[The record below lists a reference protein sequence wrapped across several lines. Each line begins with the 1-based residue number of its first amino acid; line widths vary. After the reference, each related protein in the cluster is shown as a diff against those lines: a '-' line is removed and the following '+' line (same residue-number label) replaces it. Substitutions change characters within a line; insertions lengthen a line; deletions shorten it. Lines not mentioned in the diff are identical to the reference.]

1 MTGQGCL
8 RGKLSRRREQ
18 RISSLHP
25 PTESGTLGKLSK
37 FRVHPP
43 VDFHLAPPP
52 QGRPRHGPGGG
63 VGVWAIWQGREP
75 CMGLLK
81 LKQTERREAPSTHLV
96 VERGF
101 LVRRDLLASE
111 HHAMRSWNDGARGGG
126 PGHAFLLKLKP
137 YCKVGEVRRI
147 SDWEAPE
154 KAQPRGPGPSQEV
167 CPG

>member
-1 MTGQGCL
+1 
-8 RGKLSRRREQ
+8 
-18 RISSLHP
+18 
-25 PTESGTLGKLSK
+25 
-37 FRVHPP
+37 
-43 VDFHLAPPP
+43 
-52 QGRPRHGPGGG
+52 
-63 VGVWAIWQGREP
+63 
-75 CMGLLK
+75 MGLLK

-154 KAQPRGPGPSQEV
+154 KHGPVDQGQVKKFVSVKSCPRRQVRQLMWGRHHERELEARSQRCSLKVGGYATSKRSAFGRRSAGCNSRRQAQPDKKEDD
-167 CPG
+167 